1 MRITF
6 LNQKGGV
13 GKSTMSLLIGSVLAR
28 AGYDVVIDDR
38 DQTQGTAT
46 HFAPTYGV
54 RTTAE
59 APEAEYIITDTP
71 GHLKPDELPT
81 LAPLIAQSDRVILVT
96 EKSPASLHGAGP
108 MANVIKEHL
117 RNGAKAYVLFNKVS
131 RRSLI
136 GQQEP
141 KVLAADWGLEALTWE
156 VPRDQAYENSQAA
169 GLAAVTGE
177 HRTILLNV
185 ALEIM
190 R

>member
-1 MRITF
+1 MRIVF

-28 AGYDVVIDDR
+28 AGYDVAIDDR
-38 DQTQGTAT
+38 DDTQGTAT
-46 HFAPTYGV
+46 HFAPTYGL
-54 RTTAE
+54 RTTTTT
-59 APEAEYIITDTP
+59 PNAEYVIIDTP
-71 GHLKPDELPT
+71 GHLKPEELPS
-81 LAPLIAQSDRVILVT
+81 LAPLIAESDRVILVT
-96 EKSPASLHGAGP
+96 EKSPAALHGAGP
-108 MANVIKEHL
+108 MANVIKDHL

-136 GQQEP
+136 GQQDSKE
-141 KVLAADWGLEALTWE
+141 LAAALGMEALTWE

-177 HRTILLNV
+177 HRTTLLNV